1 MTTLRGLW
9 LWVQILPLGCFLR
22 KLILLLFVP
31 LVEKDR
37 GVRSRWENRRK
48 EEYWRSGSMG
58 EVGILK
64 GWEVG
69 EIGRNYAKML
79 YIFFLKGANG
89 RNPRSKG
96 WELPIQCTRGGR
108 VGGPSRSPL
117 FPAPSLTH

>member
-1 MTTLRGLW
+1 
-9 LWVQILPLGCFLR
+9 
-22 KLILLLFVP
+22 
-31 LVEKDR
+31 
-37 GVRSRWENRRK
+37 
-48 EEYWRSGSMG
+48 MG

-69 EIGRNYAKML
+69 EIGRKYYAKMV
-79 YIFFLKGANG
+79 YIFLKGANG

-108 VGGPSRSPL
+108 VGGPSGSPL